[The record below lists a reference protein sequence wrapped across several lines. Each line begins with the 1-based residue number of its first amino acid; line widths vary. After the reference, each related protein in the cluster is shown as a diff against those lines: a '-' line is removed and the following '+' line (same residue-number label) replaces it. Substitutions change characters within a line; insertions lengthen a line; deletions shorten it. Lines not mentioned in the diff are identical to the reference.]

1 MNLFELTDKY
11 KELAN
16 RDDLDP
22 EMIKDTLDSIED
34 TFNSKVDN
42 IATWI
47 ERNQMNVDWLTKKIQ
62 ELQELRTTLKNK
74 NKQLNQ
80 YLTDA
85 IDSAG
90 YKEVKTDNHFL
101 KPRNYRPSVIVS
113 DESVIPESYKNVEQ
127 VTKIDKKLLY
137 EDLKNGK
144 DIDGVELK
152 PSRKVVIK

>member
-11 KELAN
+11 RELAN
-16 RDDLDP
+16 RDDLDT

-62 ELQELRTTLKNK
+62 ELRELQTSLKSK

-80 YLTDA
+80 YLTDV
-85 IDSAG
+85 IDNAG

-101 KPRNYRPSVIVS
+101 KPRNYKANVIVS
-113 DESVIPESYKNVEQ
+113 DESVVPDSYKNVEQ

-144 DIDGVELK
+144 DIDGVELR
-152 PSRKVVIK
+152 PCRKVVIK

>member
-11 KELAN
+11 TELAN

-34 TFNSKVDN
+34 TFNSKADN

-47 ERNQMNVDWLTKKIQ
+47 ERNQMNVDWLTGKIQ
-62 ELQELRTTLKNK
+62 ELRELQASLKNK

-80 YLTDA
+80 YLTEA
-85 IDSAG
+85 IDNAG

-113 DESVIPESYKNVEQ
+113 DESVVPESYKNVEQ
-127 VTKIDKKLLY
+127 VIKIDKKLLY

-144 DIDGVELK
+144 EINGVELK

>member
-1 MNLFELTDKY
+1 MNLFELTVKY
-11 KELAN
+11 KELAD

-62 ELQELRTTLKNK
+62 ELRELQTSLKNK

-113 DESVIPESYKNVEQ
+113 DESVVPESYKNVEQ

-144 DIDGVELK
+144 DINGVELK

>member
-62 ELQELRTTLKNK
+62 ELRELQTSLKNK

-80 YLTDA
+80 YLTDV
-85 IDSAG
+85 IDNAG

-113 DESVIPESYKNVEQ
+113 DESAVPDSYKNVEQ

-144 DIDGVELK
+144 DINGVELK

>member
-11 KELAN
+11 KELVN
-16 RDDLDP
+16 RDDLDA

-62 ELQELRTTLKNK
+62 ELRELQTSLKNK

-80 YLTDA
+80 YLTDV
-85 IDSAG
+85 IDNAG
-90 YKEVKTDNHFL
+90 YKEVKTDNHIL

-113 DESVIPESYKNVEQ
+113 DESVVPDSYKNVEQ

>member
-1 MNLFELTDKY
+1 MNLFELTVKY
-11 KELAN
+11 KELAD

-62 ELQELRTTLKNK
+62 ELRELQTSLKNK

-80 YLTDA
+80 YLTEA
-85 IDSAG
+85 IDNAG

-113 DESVIPESYKNVEQ
+113 DESVVPDSYKNVEQ

>member
-62 ELQELRTTLKNK
+62 ELRELQTSLKNK

-144 DIDGVELK
+144 DINGVELK
-152 PSRKVVIK
+152 PSRRVVIK

>member
-1 MNLFELTDKY
+1 MNLFELTVKY
-11 KELAN
+11 KELAD

-62 ELQELRTTLKNK
+62 ELRELQTTLKNK

-101 KPRNYRPSVIVS
+101 KPRNYRPSVIIS
-113 DESVIPESYKNVEQ
+113 DESVVPESYKNVEQ

-144 DIDGVELK
+144 DINGVELK

>member
-11 KELAN
+11 TELAN

-62 ELQELRTTLKNK
+62 ELRELQTTLKNK

-80 YLTDA
+80 YLTEA
-85 IDSAG
+85 IDNAG

-101 KPRNYRPSVIVS
+101 KPRNYKASVIIN
-113 DESVIPESYKNVEQ
+113 DENQISSKYATVETVIKLN
-127 VTKIDKKLLY
+127 KKMLY
-137 EDLKNGK
+137 EDLKNG
-144 DIDGVELK
+144 IYVEGASLK

>member
-11 KELAN
+11 RELAN

-62 ELQELRTTLKNK
+62 ELRELQTTLKNK

-80 YLTDA
+80 YLTEA
-85 IDSAG
+85 IDNAG

-113 DESVIPESYKNVEQ
+113 DESVVPDSYKNVEQ

>member
-34 TFNSKVDN
+34 TFNSKADN

-62 ELQELRTTLKNK
+62 ELRELQTSLKNK

-144 DIDGVELK
+144 DINGVELK

>member
-11 KELAN
+11 TELAN

-34 TFNSKVDN
+34 TFNSKADN

-62 ELQELRTTLKNK
+62 ELRELQTSLKNK

-80 YLTDA
+80 YLTEA
-85 IDSAG
+85 IDNAG
-90 YKEVKTDNHFL
+90 HKEVKTDNHFL

-113 DESVIPESYKNVEQ
+113 DESVVPDSYKNVEQ

>member
-11 KELAN
+11 RELAN

-62 ELQELRTTLKNK
+62 ELRELQTSLKNK

-80 YLTDA
+80 YLTDV
-85 IDSAG
+85 IDNAG
-90 YKEVKTDNHFL
+90 YKEVKTDNHIL

-113 DESVIPESYKNVEQ
+113 DESVVPDSYKNVEQ

>member
-34 TFNSKVDN
+34 TFNSKADN

-62 ELQELRTTLKNK
+62 ELRELQTSLKNK

>member
-47 ERNQMNVDWLTKKIQ
+47 ERNQMNIDWLTKKIQ
-62 ELQELRTTLKNK
+62 ELRELQTTLKNK

-80 YLTDA
+80 YLTEA
-85 IDSAG
+85 IDNAG

-113 DESVIPESYKNVEQ
+113 NESAVPDSYKNVEQ

-144 DIDGVELK
+144 DINGVELK

>member
-11 KELAN
+11 RKLAN
-16 RDDLDP
+16 RDDLDA

-47 ERNQMNVDWLTKKIQ
+47 ERNQMNVDWLTNKIQ
-62 ELQELRTTLKNK
+62 ELRELQTTLKNK

-80 YLTDA
+80 YLTDV
-85 IDSAG
+85 IDNAG
-90 YKEVKTDNHFL
+90 YREVKTDNHIL
-101 KPRNYRPSVIVS
+101 KPQNYRPSVIVS
-113 DESVIPESYKNVEQ
+113 DESVVPDSYKNVEQ